1 MKFLL
6 TSYGLSTKE
15 QELELK
21 NLIGRDFAG
30 LKMFFCITASN
41 KDGGDQSWIIDDLEK
56 LKRLGFIVDI
66 CDLNGADRANLLE
79 RLEQADVL
87 YFEGGDTPWLR
98 EAIKASGIEEHLP
111 RLLETRVWLGTS
123 AGGCVLSPV
132 FYDSCAE
139 WFEDKPR
146 GLSEGLG
153 LIDFQFL
160 PHLNSRHFP
169 ENTIANIENVKKNL
183 VEVGGK
189 KLYCIDDAGAVSVN
203 GDEIK
208 VFGGESFQL

>member
-6 TSYGLSTKE
+6 VSRGPLSE
-15 QELELK
+15 VQEAELK
-21 NLIGRDFAG
+21 KLISRDFTG
-30 LKMFFCITASN
+30 LKLLFCPTAAN
-41 KDGGDQSWIIDDLEK
+41 KENGDKPWVVDDLNK
-56 LKRLGFIVDI
+56 FKDLGFEIDI
-66 CDLNGADRANLLE
+66 CDLNGADKANLLG
-79 RLEQADVL
+79 RFEQADVL

-132 FYDSCAE
+132 FYESCAE
-139 WFEDKPR
+139 WFKDASL
-146 GLSEGLG
+146 GLSKGLG
-153 LIDFQFL
+153 LINFQFL

-183 VEVGGK
+183 AEVGGK
-189 KLYCIDDAGAVSVN
+189 KLYCIDDTGAVSVN